1 MSRSKY
7 DNLVEEI
14 NKKEEIAEQKDNLAE
29 QLSQVTKNVNDV
41 KEIVEKLVTVIEDL
55 KKIVLAVTA
64 ASKSTDNAVT
74 AITQAILDSRN
85 VVITNKLD
93 DESVKQL
100 QTKYETY
107 YQQEETLYKKHGI
120 DIAQMLEQNKDRCYE
135 IINHGDGVFFGM
147 KTFMRLYIAFCT
159 FFGIVLL
166 EIVYGLLKLF
176 GLLEV

>member
-1 MSRSKY
+1 MSRNKY

-41 KEIVEKLVTVIEDL
+41 KEIVDKLLTAIEDL

-74 AITQAILDSRN
+74 AITNAILDSRK

-93 DESVKQL
+93 DESVRQL
-100 QTKYETY
+100 QDKYFEY
-107 YQQEETLYKKHGI
+107 SQQEEKLYETHRYK
-120 DIAQMLEQNKDRCYE
+120 IAELLERNKDRCYE
-135 IINHGDGVFFGM
+135 IINNGDGVYFGR
-147 KTFMRLYIAFCT
+147 KTFMRLFIALCT
-159 FFGIVLL
+159 FFGIILL
-166 EIVYGLLKLF
+166 EIVF
-176 GLLEV
+176 GLLQLFGE

>member
-1 MSRSKY
+1 MSNKY
-7 DNLVEEI
+7 SSLVEEI

-29 QLSQVTKNVNDV
+29 QLRQVTRNVNDV
-41 KEIVEKLVTVIEDL
+41 KEIVDKLVAAIEDL
-55 KKIVLAVTA
+55 KKIVIAVTA

-74 AITQAILDSRN
+74 AITNAILDSRN
-85 VVITNKLD
+85 IVIRNKLD

-100 QTKYETY
+100 QTKSETY

-120 DIAQMLEQNKDRCYE
+120 DIAQMLERNKDRCYE
-135 IINHGDGVFFGM
+135 IINHGDGVYFGR

-159 FFGIVLL
+159 CFGIVLL
-166 EIVYGLLKLF
+166 EVVFGLLNLF

>member
-1 MSRSKY
+1 MSNKY
-7 DNLVEEI
+7 SNLVEEI

-41 KEIVEKLVTVIEDL
+41 KEIVDKFATAIEDL
-55 KKIVLAVTA
+55 KKIVLSVTA

-74 AITQAILDSRN
+74 AISNAILDARK

-93 DESVKQL
+93 DESVGQL
-100 QTKYETY
+100 KNKYQTYL
-107 YQQEETLYKKHGI
+107 QQEEKLYNKHRVNI
-120 DIAQMLEQNKDRCYE
+120 SDMLERNKDRCYE
-135 IINHGDGVFFGM
+135 IINRVVGVYFGR

-166 EIVYGLLKLF
+166 EIVYGLLRLF
-176 GLLEV
+176 GR

>member
-1 MSRSKY
+1 MSNKY
-7 DNLVEEI
+7 SNLVEEI

-41 KEIVEKLVTVIEDL
+41 KEIVDKFATAIEDL
-55 KKIVLAVTA
+55 KKIVLSVTA

-74 AITQAILDSRN
+74 AISNAILDARK

-93 DESVKQL
+93 DESVGQL
-100 QTKYETY
+100 KNKYQTYL
-107 YQQEETLYKKHGI
+107 QQEEKLYNKHRVNI
-120 DIAQMLEQNKDRCYE
+120 SDMLERNKDRCYE
-135 IINHGDGVFFGM
+135 IINQGDGVYFGR

-166 EIVYGLLKLF
+166 EIVYGLLRLF
-176 GLLEV
+176 GR

>member
-1 MSRSKY
+1 MSNKY
-7 DNLVEEI
+7 SSLVEEI

-41 KEIVEKLVTVIEDL
+41 REIVDKLVAAIEDL
-55 KKIVLAVTA
+55 KKIVLAVKEA
-64 ASKSTDNAVT
+64 GKNTDSAVKAIKNA
-74 AITQAILDSRN
+74 IRNSQN

-100 QTKYETY
+100 QTKYQAY
-107 YQQEETLYKKHGI
+107 LQQEEKLYNKHSINIG
-120 DIAQMLEQNKDRCYE
+120 DMLERNKDRCYE
-135 IINHGDGVFFGM
+135 IINHGDGVYFGR

-166 EIVYGLLKLF
+166 EVVYGLWKLF
-176 GLLEV
+176 GR

>member
-1 MSRSKY
+1 MSNKY
-7 DNLVEEI
+7 SSLVEEI
-14 NKKEEIAEQKDNLAE
+14 NKKEEIAEQKDNLVE
-29 QLSQVTKNVNDV
+29 QLSQVTKNVSDV
-41 KEIVEKLVTVIEDL
+41 KEIVDKLATAIEDL

-74 AITQAILDSRN
+74 AITNAILDSRN

-93 DESVKQL
+93 DESLKQL

-107 YQQEETLYKKHGI
+107 YKEEEKLYRKNRI
-120 DIAQMLEQNKDRCYE
+120 DIGEMLERNKDRCYE
-135 IINHGDGVFFGM
+135 IINHGDGVYFGR
-147 KTFMRLYIAFCT
+147 KTFMRLYIAFCF

-176 GLLEV
+176 GLLGV